1 MTTTDLARPDL
12 EALAA
17 LTRDYAAFQA
27 RKSGLAT
34 ALGGLLAVVLV
45 IAALSPN
52 FMGAQV
58 LDHLF
63 IEYLVWVP
71 FLWLALKGVF
81 GRALY
86 RGLGTVK
93 ASPDGAYERQRWF
106 WILGLALFLITVLL
120 AALYAFTSGF
130 LQANQPRAAL
140 FPPPM
145 WILLMPF
152 LYLLPMPWVIRG
164 IEEARAY
171 AVLVGQCILW
181 LIPLFLFSFG
191 PPAPPLK
198 TGWGLFGDVTGIG
211 LLVLIYLVLI
221 WGALAM
227 VRGWKEH
234 REYLAILRAVPREA

>member
-1 MTTTDLARPDL
+1 MTTTDFSGLNL
-12 EALAA
+12 EALGA
-17 LTRDYAAFQA
+17 LTRDYAAFQSQ
-27 RKSGLAT
+27 KSGLAT
-34 ALGGLLAVVLV
+34 ALGGLMAVVLV

-52 FMGAQV
+52 FMGAHV
-58 LDHLF
+58 LDRLF

-71 FLWLALKGVF
+71 FLWLAVKGLG
-81 GRALY
+81 GRILY
-86 RGLGTVK
+86 RGLGIVK
-93 ASPDGAYERQRWF
+93 ASPDGTYERRRWF

-120 AALYAFTSGF
+120 AALYAFASGF

-140 FPPPM
+140 CPPPM

-152 LYLLPMPWVIRG
+152 LYLLPTPWAIRG

-181 LIPLFLFSFG
+181 LVPLFLFSFG
-191 PPAPPLK
+191 PPTPPLK
-198 TGWGLFGDVTGIG
+198 TGWGLFGDITGVC
-211 LLVLIYLVLI
+211 LLILIYMVLI

-234 REYLAILRAVPREA
+234 REYLALLRAVPRES